1 MTTRHVTSRRK
12 KTKYEKMAER
22 KALLDHHLQGKGLY
36 RFRNRNK
43 ATLELPKPGISVL
56 TGESVKVIGP
66 VQMDNKGNPI
76 PGSGEWDGDDY
87 FMQCVRNREAILVKT
102 ICPPEQESAPEPEV
116 EPERE
121 VEPIVEPLN
130 EAKEE
135 QMKPE
140 EKLIVEQPDQVTEQ
154 GPVEHVVTPPE
165 PQPLNEAP
173 QPPKERVDTLLNED
187 PMAGLEIL
195 ND

>member
-22 KALLDHHLQGKGLY
+22 KALMDHHLQGKGLY

-56 TGESVKVIGP
+56 TGESVTVVGP
-66 VQMDNKGNPI
+66 VVYNSDGTTV

-102 ICPPEQESAPEPEV
+102 VRPPEESESRPETQPEA
-116 EPERE
+116 EL
-121 VEPIVEPLN
+121 EPLN

-135 QMKPE
+135 EME
-140 EKLIVEQPDQVTEQ
+140 EKLILNQPDQVTAE
-154 GPVEHVVTPPE
+154 GTVEHVVPPTE
-165 PQPLNEAP
+165 PQPLNEVP
-173 QPPKERVDTLLNED
+173 TSPKDGTEKLLNED
-187 PMAGLEIL
+187 PMSGVQIIKEG
-195 ND
+195 